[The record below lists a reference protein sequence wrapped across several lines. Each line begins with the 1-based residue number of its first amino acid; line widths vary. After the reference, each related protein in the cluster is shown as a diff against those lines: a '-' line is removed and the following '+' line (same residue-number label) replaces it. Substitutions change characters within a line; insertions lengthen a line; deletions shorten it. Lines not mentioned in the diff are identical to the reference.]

1 MRKFV
6 CQSIFKNIVWGIA
19 GSIIFTLLP
28 ANPLLAEE
36 GKRTLESFLIESRN
50 ATMATIRADGTP
62 QLTPV
67 WFVWDG
73 EQFIISITTERAK
86 YKNLARDARMS
97 LCVDDVTGF
106 GYVTAEGKAEIREKD
121 IWDDTRKILV
131 KYRGEEGG
139 DAYLKN
145 MKTQPRVLIVM
156 KPTRMEILGLA
167 K

>member
-1 MRKFV
+1 MHQKRWTG
-6 CQSIFKNIVWGIA
+6 CIWGLE
-19 GSIIFTLLP
+19 GLL
-28 ANPLLAEE
+28 LLLGLTGPTWAQESQ
-36 GKRTLESFLIESRN
+36 RTVESFLAEKRN
-50 ATMATIRADGTP
+50 ATMATIREDGTS

-73 EQFIISITTERAK
+73 EQFLISITSERAK

-97 LCVDDVTGF
+97 LCIDDVTDY

-139 DAYLKN
+139 DAYLKT
-145 MKTQPRVLIVM
+145 MKTQQRVLVVM
-156 KPTRMEILGLA
+156 KPTRMETVGLA
-167 K
+167 KK

>member
-1 MRKFV
+1 MHQKRWTG
-6 CQSIFKNIVWGIA
+6 CIWGLE
-19 GSIIFTLLP
+19 GLL
-28 ANPLLAEE
+28 LLLGLTGPTWAQESQ
-36 GKRTLESFLIESRN
+36 RTVESFLAEKRN
-50 ATMATIRADGTP
+50 ATMATIREDGTS

-73 EQFIISITTERAK
+73 EQFLISITSERAK

-97 LCVDDVTGF
+97 LCIDDVTDY

-139 DAYLKN
+139 DAYLKT
-145 MKTQPRVLIVM
+145 MKTQQRVLVVM
-156 KPTRMEILGLA
+156 KPTRMETLGLA
-167 K
+167 KK